1 VSRQKAINQLK
12 NKYIIKMLFT
22 KSTAK
27 RSIGATVDF
36 GVEAEDGAS
45 LESNPSGIV
54 GIGGHS
60 NPPARRSVGTALGT
74 GVLMTVLMEGST
86 ADGGG
91 AVAEDAEVAV
101 ADDAERAVVDAAEGA
116 VADKA
121 LADGTVVADKGAG
134 VTTEAEEAVAKPVL
148 VVGVVP
154 ARLRKKHYFT
164 HNHRYVTH

>member
-1 VSRQKAINQLK
+1 
-12 NKYIIKMLFT
+12 MLFT
-22 KSTAK
+22 TSTAK
-27 RSIGATVDF
+27 KSIGATVDF

-74 GVLMTVLMEGST
+74 GVLMTVLMEGSA

-91 AVAEDAEVAV
+91 AVAEDAEGAV
-101 ADDAERAVVDAAEGA
+101 ADDAEGA

-121 LADGTVVADKGAG
+121 LADGRVVADKGAV
-134 VTTEAEEAVAKPVL
+134 VTTEAEGAVAKPVL

-154 ARLRKKHYFT
+154 AR
-164 HNHRYVTH
+164 